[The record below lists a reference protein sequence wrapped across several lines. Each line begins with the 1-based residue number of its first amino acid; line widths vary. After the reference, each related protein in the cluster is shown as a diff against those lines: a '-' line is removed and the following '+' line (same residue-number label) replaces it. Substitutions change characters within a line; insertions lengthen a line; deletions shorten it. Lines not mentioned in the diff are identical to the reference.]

1 MYKYSSSSSFVYYF
15 SFSFLVMDMFNF
27 DFDTDST
34 LTNDTDSSN
43 STLDWSAF
51 QSALPTIINNPV
63 LSTCLPQQDDAVAP
77 DNRSNVMIT
86 PLHDDEMYYEIEHF
100 FNGLNQQ
107 QEQQGIIEPILVNI
121 HVPDQIKYDIN
132 HIETPVSEVRF

>member
-63 LSTCLPQQDDAVAP
+63 LSTCLSQQDDAVAP

-86 PLHDDEMYYEIEHF
+86 PLHDDEMYYE
-100 FNGLNQQ
+100 

-121 HVPDQIKYDIN
+121 HVPDQTKYDIN